1 MHKTRSLPFRAE
13 LCVKPESAEAGSA
26 RRARPPPV
34 RREGLPKRR
43 QTLLGGPTRLLPTT
57 VQQRHGARNGKKSPK
72 SEGSTPSLRYPKRF
86 LFAKGQVAPQ
96 GILRRLGE
104 PSDFGDF
111 SPRWQDR
118 AISKGELAR
127 TSRAKH
133 PANDLRRT
141 ADTALH
147 PAATPRMSARSRHR
161 ALPDHPARLAS
172 SEQSSARTPSSD
184 ARPLSTRTAL
194 PMSHAPRCPKLN
206 RKRKKGSNV
215 SRSPRRTA
223 PPKMGAR

>member
-1 MHKTRSLPFRAE
+1 MREARSLPFRAE

-26 RRARPPPV
+26 RRARSTGASEDP
-34 RREGLPKRR
+34 LAR
-43 QTLLGGPTRLLPTT
+43 QAGPCTT
-57 VQQRHGARNGKKSPK
+57 SRPGFCRWRFNRDMEPAMAKKSPK

-147 PAATPRMSARSRHR
+147 PAATPRMSARSRHC

-194 PMSHAPRCPKLN
+194 PMSHASRCPKLN
-206 RKRKKGSNV
+206 RKRKKGSSV